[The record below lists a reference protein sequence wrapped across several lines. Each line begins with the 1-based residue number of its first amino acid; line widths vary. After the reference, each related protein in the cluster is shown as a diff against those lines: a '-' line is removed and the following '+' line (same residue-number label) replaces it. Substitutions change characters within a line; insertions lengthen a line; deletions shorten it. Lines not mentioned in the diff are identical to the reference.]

1 VGVPAPTSPLLSSA
15 FPSTRRCLVDATT
28 PPVAHAAGSESP
40 HHSRRRRQPCHCGR
54 SVHGDHL
61 RCAPCCAAGRGPT
74 LTIFAIGPGQAL
86 RPVHPFAL
94 EHITGHRARWTA
106 VVGRIR
112 PAEPGN
118 PFRFSSVVYLFLE
131 FIQTSK
137 IHVKLYKHSKLQNKF
152 CLNPCEYIYT

>member
-1 VGVPAPTSPLLSSA
+1 MPLHLLLLTPPAPNHRT
-15 FPSTRRCLVDATT
+15 TRDAGGSRATAGVQCTATT
-28 PPVAHAAGSESP
+28 
-40 HHSRRRRQPCHCGR
+40 CG
-54 SVHGDHL
+54 
-61 RCAPCCAAGRGPT
+61 GRGPT